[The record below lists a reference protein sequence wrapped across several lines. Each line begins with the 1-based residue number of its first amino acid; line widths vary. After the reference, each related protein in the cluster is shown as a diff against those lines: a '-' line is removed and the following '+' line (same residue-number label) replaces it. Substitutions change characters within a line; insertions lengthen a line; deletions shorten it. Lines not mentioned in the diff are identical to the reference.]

1 MLEPGAGSGNIIKTL
16 QKYGD
21 FSIDAVEIRPEE
33 AQHLQDL
40 GVNVII
46 DDFLSMDLGKKYD
59 LIIGNPPF
67 NQAIEFVEKC
77 LGLLKPGGRLIFLL
91 RTAFMESDQRFEFWQ
106 QEDHR
111 LAGLYTLMRHADY
124 LASPYRGIY
133 VTIGRWANQPG
144 LYRNLS
150 LNQFIDKATEAG
162 EKAPAKYREE
172 LLKDFPEL
180 AKYFERIYEKEARP

>member
-59 LIIGNPPF
+59 LIIG
-67 NQAIEFVEKC
+67 
-77 LGLLKPGGRLIFLL
+77 RLSCWRIT
-91 RTAFMESDQRFEFWQ
+91 RKWAR
-106 QEDHR
+106 
-111 LAGLYTLMRHADY
+111 A
-124 LASPYRGIY
+124 ASC
-133 VTIGRWANQPG
+133 
-144 LYRNLS
+144 S
-150 LNQFIDKATEAG
+150 
-162 EKAPAKYREE
+162 
-172 LLKDFPEL
+172 
-180 AKYFERIYEKEARP
+180 

>member
-67 NQAIEFVEKC
+67 NQAIEFVEKS
-77 LGLLKPGGRLIFLL
+77 LRLLKPGGRLIFLL
-91 RTAFMESDQRFEFWQ
+91 RTAFMESVLSSGSRKIIS
-106 QEDHR
+106 
-111 LAGLYTLMRHADY
+111 
-124 LASPYRGIY
+124 SPDSTPYISARALPDTEQTPRATRGSY
-133 VTIGRWANQPG
+133 G
-144 LYRNLS
+144 S
-150 LNQFIDKATEAG
+150 
-162 EKAPAKYREE
+162 PA
-172 LLKDFPEL
+172 
-180 AKYFERIYEKEARP
+180 AVARQ

>member
-21 FSIDAVEIRPEE
+21 FSIDAVEIRAEE

-46 DDFLSMDLGKKYD
+46 GDFLSMDLGKKYD

-91 RTAFMESDQRFEFWQ
+91 RTAFMESDQRFEF
-106 QEDHR
+106 
-111 LAGLYTLMRHADY
+111 
-124 LASPYRGIY
+124 
-133 VTIGRWANQPG
+133 
-144 LYRNLS
+144 
-150 LNQFIDKATEAG
+150 
-162 EKAPAKYREE
+162 
-172 LLKDFPEL
+172 
-180 AKYFERIYEKEARP
+180 

>member
-33 AQHLQDL
+33 AQHLQNL

-106 QEDHR
+106 REDHQ
-111 LAGLYTLMRHADY
+111 LAGLYTLHKRPSFTGHGTDATSY
-124 LASPYRGIY
+124 SWF
-133 VTIGRWANQPG
+133 VWQPG
-144 LYRNLS
+144 SSR
-150 LNQFIDKATEAG
+150 QTIK
-162 EKAPAKYREE
+162 
-172 LLKDFPEL
+172 
-180 AKYFERIYEKEARP
+180 II

>member
-77 LGLLKPGGRLIFLL
+77 LGLLKPGGRLLL
-91 RTAFMESDQRFEFWQ
+91 
-106 QEDHR
+106 
-111 LAGLYTLMRHADY
+111 
-124 LASPYRGIY
+124 
-133 VTIGRWANQPG
+133 
-144 LYRNLS
+144 LYRHGIWYILPWR
-150 LNQFIDKATEAG
+150 QAHFP
-162 EKAPAKYREE
+162 APHRVHGK
-172 LLKDFPEL
+172 
-180 AKYFERIYEKEARP
+180 RPAF

>member
-67 NQAIEFVEKC
+67 NQAIEFVEKS
-77 LGLLKPGGRLIFLL
+77 LGLLKSGGRLIFLL

-106 QEDHR
+106 QEDH
-111 LAGLYTLMRHADY
+111 G
-124 LASPYRGIY
+124 SPDFTPYISARALPDTERTPRVTRGSY
-133 VTIGRWANQPG
+133 G
-144 LYRNLS
+144 S
-150 LNQFIDKATEAG
+150 
-162 EKAPAKYREE
+162 PA
-172 LLKDFPEL
+172 
-180 AKYFERIYEKEARP
+180 AVARQ

>member
-1 MLEPGAGSGNIIKTL
+1 MEGGSGNIIKTL

-67 NQAIEFVEKC
+67 NQAN
-77 LGLLKPGGRLIFLL
+77 LL
-91 RTAFMESDQRFEFWQ
+91 RNVSGYLNRA
-106 QEDHR
+106 
-111 LAGLYTLMRHADY
+111 AGSFSCSAPR
-124 LASPYRGIY
+124 S
-133 VTIGRWANQPG
+133 W
-144 LYRNLS
+144 
-150 LNQFIDKATEAG
+150 KATSVLSSGSRKITGSPDSTPYISARALPDTERTPRVTRG
-162 EKAPAKYREE
+162 SYGSPAAVTRQ
-172 LLKDFPEL
+172 
-180 AKYFERIYEKEARP
+180 

>member
-1 MLEPGAGSGNIIKTL
+1 MSATNRGSTRKPHDFYPTPISTIETFLDVFPLRGGIEVLEPGAGSGNIIKTL

-40 GVNVII
+40 DVNVII

-106 QEDHR
+106 QEDH
-111 LAGLYTLMRHADY
+111 G
-124 LASPYRGIY
+124 SPDSTPYISARALPDTERTPRVTRGSY
-133 VTIGRWANQPG
+133 G
-144 LYRNLS
+144 S
-150 LNQFIDKATEAG
+150 
-162 EKAPAKYREE
+162 PA
-172 LLKDFPEL
+172 
-180 AKYFERIYEKEARP
+180 AVARQ